1 MYRRQFIENLG
12 YQLGMSHIKKCLQS
26 QSFQKYVLT
35 DAINSVT
42 AYLSNKN
49 DSMANG
55 SVVNSQ
61 DISAKPAMG
70 HLCIVGLRG
79 VPGKER
85 LRLK

>member
-1 MYRRQFIENLG
+1 MP
-12 YQLGMSHIKKCLQS
+12 HINKCLQS

-35 DAINSVT
+35 DAINSVI
-42 AYLSNKN
+42 AYLSNKD
-49 DSMANG
+49 DSMAND

-85 LRLK
+85 LRRK